1 MSGTSM
7 ATPQVA
13 GACALLLEAV
23 GVKPGAPDPTLAGT
37 IKRVLT
43 QTAESLGLPRD
54 AQGAGFLN
62 ARKAL
67 AALMKT

>member
-1 MSGTSM
+1 M

-23 GVKPGAPDPTLAGT
+23 GVKPGAPDPKLAGT

-43 QTAESLGLPRD
+43 RTAESLARPRD
-54 AQGAGFLN
+54 AQGVGLVN

-67 AALMKT
+67 TALRNT